1 MNLTRCNQGHFFD
14 ADKFTTCPHCTAT
27 SDQQGKT
34 VPSAMAAT
42 PTPAA
47 SGASTPQAATVPSPM
62 TPPGAASAV
71 TPANKGQN
79 NAGGSSFRSQVDDVQ
94 KTVGMFNVEK
104 SAKQPV
110 AGWVVCVEGPHLGED
125 FRIVMGRNFLGRAG
139 NMDIVLAKDKMVS
152 RDKHA
157 IIVYEPKGNMFII
170 QAGESKELFYL
181 NDKVVLSPTE
191 IKPYDT
197 IKIGSSKLL
206 FVPFCS
212 ENFNWNDIKDEE
224 TEENE

>member
-14 ADKFTTCPHCTAT
+14 ADKHTTCPHCVSAP
-27 SDQQGKT
+27 DQEKT
-34 VPSAMAAT
+34 VASESAVPINEGITAPA

-47 SGASTPQAATVPSPM
+47 PPATSLSNEQPNVQKE
-62 TPPGAASAV
+62 
-71 TPANKGQN
+71 NK
-79 NAGGSSFRSQVDDVQ
+79 GGSSFRSQVDDVQ
-94 KTVGMFNVEK
+94 KTVGLFNVEK

-125 FRIVMGRNFLGRAG
+125 FRIVMGRNFLGRSG
-139 NMDIVLAKDKMVS
+139 NMDIVLAKDNMVS

-197 IKIGSSKLL
+197 IKIGASKLL

-212 ENFNWNDIKDEE
+212 ENFNWNDINKEE
-224 TEENE
+224 EK